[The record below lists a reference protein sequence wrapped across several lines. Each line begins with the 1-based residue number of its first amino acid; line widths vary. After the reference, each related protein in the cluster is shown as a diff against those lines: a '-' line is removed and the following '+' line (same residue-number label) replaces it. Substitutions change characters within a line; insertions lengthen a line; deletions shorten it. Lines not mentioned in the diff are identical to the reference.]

1 MIMANLVTINGAS
14 IDADDPCALYQ
25 ALYAVKL
32 KMLAG
37 EHVAEFS
44 LQSPVT
50 RETVTFASGRMEELE
65 KELMRLSAACTAAT
79 TGRRQS
85 RRWNLRY

>member
-1 MIMANLVTINGAS
+1 MASIVTINGAQV
-14 IDADDPCALYQ
+14 DTDDPCALYQ

-37 EHVAEFS
+37 ENVTEFS

-50 RETVTFASGRMEELE
+50 RETVTFAPGRMDELE

-85 RRWNLRY
+85 RRWRLRF

>member
-1 MIMANLVTINGAS
+1 MTNLVIINGAQV
-14 IDADDPCALYQ
+14 DADDPCALYQ

-32 KMLAG
+32 KMLSG
-37 EHVAEFS
+37 ENVAEFS

-50 RETVTFASGRMEELE
+50 RETVTFAPGRMEDLE

-85 RRWNLRY
+85 RRWIMRF